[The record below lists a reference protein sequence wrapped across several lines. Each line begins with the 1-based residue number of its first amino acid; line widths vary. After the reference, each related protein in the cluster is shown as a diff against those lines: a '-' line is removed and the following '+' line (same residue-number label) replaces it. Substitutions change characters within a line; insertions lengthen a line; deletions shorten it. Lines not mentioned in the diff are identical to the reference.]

1 MAQTKKKRRSK
12 HRGTAAGT
20 ISARGRTGR
29 PPSAEER
36 KKAARATVRDRRLN
50 SPPTWSASAK
60 RATLAASF
68 MFIFLLLVH
77 GKNKNPLLQ
86 AAVFAILAL
95 LLYIPAGYYME
106 VFLFRRRQ
114 EKRAREK

>member
-36 KKAARATVRDRRLN
+36 KQAARASVRDRRLN
-50 SPPTWSASAK
+50 RPPTWSASAK
-60 RATLAASF
+60 RATLAAAF
-68 MFIFLLLVH
+68 MFVFLFFTQKGPNRVIS
-77 GKNKNPLLQ
+77 

-114 EKRAREK
+114 LKKDGEK